1 MNSDLDLEESIFN
14 SALLLETPEARAAYL
29 DSSCAGKPE
38 LRRQVEELIAAGE
51 AVGTFLAQPALAIPL
66 IETPDITS
74 KESVTPAGFEVLG
87 SYVGRYRLLQLI
99 GQGGC
104 GRVFLAEQEQPVRR
118 QVALKVIKLGMDT
131 RAVVARF
138 EAERQ
143 ALALM
148 DHPHVAKVLDAGATE
163 TGRPF
168 FVMDFVRGIPITRY
182 CDQHHLDLHQCLEL
196 FIKVCHAVQH
206 AHQKGLI
213 HRDIKPSNIL
223 VLSVDGI
230 PTPKVI
236 DFGIAK
242 ATESRLTEHTVHS
255 ELHQFIGTPAYMSP
269 EQADIGVIDIDTRS
283 DIYSLGVLLYELLV
297 GSTPFNGKEM
307 VASGIDSMR
316 KTIREKEPIRPSARL
331 TNMPSSRL
339 ASNSQLPSQLCMD
352 LDWIVMMCLE
362 KDRQRRYHTANDLA
376 ADLKRYLNHEPVLAR
391 PPNQLYR
398 FLKMVHRNQTVFAS
412 VLIAVFIMVIGT
424 VVSTWYAVRANNAE
438 KVQSYLR
445 IEAQKKEI
453 ESRKNYTNETTLRTI
468 AEKTLE
474 QLRRLVYIS
483 DMNVADHALR
493 EGNIGSAVILLKKH
507 VPTDGQSDLR
517 GLEWRYLYEKTRG
530 DDRQTLEPHRD
541 ATACVEYSPD
551 GKTLVTSSFDGT
563 MRVWKRNPDGRIG
576 SFFSIT
582 NHARSRKS
590 FSFSSKSNFLAIN
603 KDNQLIILDSSTYK
617 NIWDL
622 GLIIFKSDYSSQTFS
637 PDGQQLAIK
646 INEGIGVWNMDNRNR
661 TVIAGTNSSF
671 GNNLE
676 FCSSNK
682 ILAVANRNTV
692 QIWNT
697 STFQKVAESQQTSS
711 MITSLIALKNGDY
724 IFVGRRDG
732 TITLLSVPKLNVIKK
747 WKAHSSLVYGLA
759 ISPDGKT
766 IASGGGDQIINLWG
780 VSELINSGAA
790 TESLKSLRGHC
801 NQIWALAFSPDSR
814 YLASGSKDGVINQWD
829 LLVEGIS
836 KFSEVSEGSKQ
847 NLPQQINLE
856 LAVNPFP
863 DDIYDSSNNITAHSR
878 EHGYGLDIIET
889 RTGHIKWIFKNGSV
903 KRLSS
908 MNFSRSDK
916 LIGIGGHDNI
926 IRILETA
933 TGKLHSKMTG
943 HFSAVSAL
951 IFSQDDQ
958 NIISGGTDGMIKI
971 WDTETGR
978 EIISLDT
985 KKGFVR
991 DLKFDS
997 KFNTLTAY
1005 FDRQNEGVFEI
1016 KFPNLSEI
1024 DSSVIMGFSDSDPQD

>member
-1 MNSDLDLEESIFN
+1 MNSDPDLEESIFN

-29 DSSCAGKPE
+29 DSSCAGNPE

-51 AVGTFLAQPALAIPL
+51 AAGTFLAQPALAIPL
-66 IETPDITS
+66 IETPDATS
-74 KESVTPAGFEVLG
+74 RESVTPAGFEVLG

-242 ATESRLTEHTVHS
+242 ATESRLTDNTVHS

-297 GSTPFNGKEM
+297 GSTPFNGQEM
-307 VASGIDSMR
+307 LASGIDSMR

-331 TNMPSSRL
+331 TDMPRNRL
-339 ASNSQLPSQLCMD
+339 ASNSQLPSKLCMD

-362 KDRQRRYHTANDLA
+362 KDRQRRYHTANNLA

-398 FLKMVHRNQTVFAS
+398 LLKMVHRNQTVFAS
-412 VLIAVFIMVIGT
+412 VVVSIFIMVIGT

-445 IEAQKKEI
+445 IDAQKKEI
-453 ESRKNYTNETTLRTI
+453 ESRNSYTNEIILRTV
-468 AEKTLE
+468 AEKSLE

-493 EGNIGSAVILLKKH
+493 EGNIGSAAILLKKH
-507 VPTDGQSDLR
+507 VPIDGQSDLR
-517 GLEWRYLYEKTRG
+517 GLEWRYLFQQTRG

-541 ATACVEYSPD
+541 ATSCVEYSPD

-582 NHARSRKS
+582 NQAYSRKS
-590 FSFSSKSNFLAIN
+590 FSFSSKSNLLSVN
-603 KDNQLIILDSSTYK
+603 KNGELIILDGSTYK
-617 NIWDL
+617 SIWDL
-622 GLIIFKSDYSSQTFS
+622 GPIIFKNDYGSQTFS
-637 PDGQQLAIK
+637 PDGQQLVVK
-646 INEGIGVWNMDNRNR
+646 INEGISVWDMNTRQR
-661 TVIAGTNSSF
+661 IVIAGQSF
-671 GNNLE
+671 NFGSCLE
-676 FCSSNK
+676 FCSGNK
-682 ILAVANRNTV
+682 VLAIANRNTV
-692 QIWNT
+692 QTWDT
-697 STFQKVAESQQTSS
+697 SVFQKIAESQQTSS
-711 MITSLIALKNGDY
+711 MITSLVALKTGDY

-732 TITLLSVPKLNVIKK
+732 TITLLSVPKLKVIKK

-759 ISPDGKT
+759 ISPDEKT
-766 IASGGGDQIINLWG
+766 IASGGGDQMINLWG
-780 VSELINSGAA
+780 ISGLIIGGGS
-790 TESLKSLRGHC
+790 TEALKSLRGHC
-801 NQIWALAFSPDSR
+801 NQIWALAFSPDGR
-814 YLASGSKDGVINQWD
+814 YLASGSKDGVVNQWD
-829 LLVEGIS
+829 LLSEGIA
-836 KFSEVSEGSKQ
+836 KFSEKAQDSK
-847 NLPQQINLE
+847 NDLTQQINLE
-856 LAVNPFP
+856 LAEIPYAG
-863 DDIYDSSNNITAHSR
+863 DIYDSSNHFMAHP
-878 EHGYGLDIIET
+878 HKIGCGLDMVEMP
-889 RTGHIKWIFKNGSV
+889 TGHIKWEFKYDSS

-908 MNFSRSDK
+908 VIFSRSDK
-916 LIGIGGHDNI
+916 FVGFGGHDNI
-926 IRILETA
+926 IRILETE

-951 IFSQDDQ
+951 IFSPDDR
-958 NIISGGTDGMIKI
+958 NIISGGTDGTIKI
-971 WDTETGR
+971 WDIETGR

-997 KFNTLTAY
+997 KVNTLTAY

-1024 DSSVIMGFSDSDPQD
+1024 DSSGVN

>member
-1 MNSDLDLEESIFN
+1 MNSDPDLEESIFN

-29 DSSCAGKPE
+29 DSSCAGNPE

-51 AVGTFLAQPALAIPL
+51 AAGTFLAHPALFTPC
-66 IETPDITS
+66 IETSDS
-74 KESVTPAGFEVLG
+74 ALKEGVPAGFEALG

-182 CDQHHLDLHQCLEL
+182 CDQHNLDLRQCLEL

-223 VLSVDGI
+223 VLLVDGI

-242 ATESRLTEHTVHS
+242 ATESRLTDNTVHS

-297 GSTPFNGKEM
+297 GSTPFNGQEM
-307 VASGIDSMR
+307 LASGIDSMR

-331 TNMPSSRL
+331 TDMPRNRL
-339 ASNSQLPSQLCMD
+339 ASNSQLPSKLCMD

-398 FLKMVHRNQTVFAS
+398 LLKMVHRNQTVFAS
-412 VLIAVFIMVIGT
+412 VFIAIFIMVIGT

-445 IEAQKKEI
+445 IDAQKKEI
-453 ESRKNYTNETTLRTI
+453 ESRKNYTNEIILRTT
-468 AEKTLE
+468 AEKSLG

-507 VPTDGQSDLR
+507 VPKDGQSDLR
-517 GLEWRYLYEKTRG
+517 GLEWRYLYEQTRG
-530 DDRQTLEPHRD
+530 DDRQILEPHRD
-541 ATACVEYSPD
+541 ATSCVEYSPD

-603 KDNQLIILDSSTYK
+603 KDDQLIIIDSSTYK

-646 INEGIGVWNMDNRNR
+646 INEGIGVWNMDTRNR

-671 GNNLE
+671 GSNLE

-711 MITSLIALKNGDY
+711 MITSLIALKTGDY

-747 WKAHSSLVYGLA
+747 WKAHASLVYGLA

-780 VSELINSGAA
+780 VYGLINNGAA

-836 KFSEVSEGSKQ
+836 KFSEVSEGSKN
-847 NLPQQINLE
+847 NLTQQINLE

-863 DDIYDSSNNITAHSR
+863 DNIYNSSNNVMAHSR
-878 EHGYGLDIIET
+878 EHGYGLDMIEM
-889 RTGHIKWIFKNGSV
+889 RTGHIKWAFKNGSA

-926 IRILETA
+926 IRILETE
-933 TGKLHSKMTG
+933 TGKLHSEMTG

-958 NIISGGTDGMIKI
+958 NIISGGTDGIIKI
-971 WDTETGR
+971 WDTGTGR
-978 EIISLDT
+978 EMVSIDT

-997 KFNTLTAY
+997 KNNILTAY
-1005 FDRQNEGVFEI
+1005 FDRENEGVFEM

-1024 DSSVIMGFSDSDPQD
+1024 DSLVGRGFSDSDPQD

>member
-29 DSSCAGKPE
+29 DSSCAGNPE

-51 AVGTFLAQPALAIPL
+51 AAGTFLAHPALFTPC
-66 IETPDITS
+66 IETSDS
-74 KESVTPAGFEVLG
+74 ALKEGVPAGFEALG

-131 RAVVARF
+131 QAVVARF

-168 FVMDFVRGIPITRY
+168 FVMDLVRGIPITRY
-182 CDQHHLDLHQCLEL
+182 CDEQQIDLRQCLEL
-196 FIKVCHAVQH
+196 FIKVCHAIQH

-223 VLSVDGI
+223 VLLVDGI
-230 PTPKVI
+230 ATPKVI

-242 ATESRLTEHTVHS
+242 ATESRLTEHTLHS

-297 GSTPFNGKEM
+297 GCTPFNGQEM
-307 VASGIDSMR
+307 LASGIDSMR
-316 KTIREKEPIRPSARL
+316 KMIREKEPIRPSARL
-331 TNMPSSRL
+331 TNMPRSRL
-339 ASNSQLPSQLCMD
+339 AGTSQLPSKLCMD

-362 KDRQRRYHTANDLA
+362 KDRQHRYHTANDLA
-376 ADLKRYLNHEPVLAR
+376 ADLKRYLNHEPILAR

-412 VLIAVFIMVIGT
+412 VLIAIFLMVLGT

-453 ESRKNYTNETTLRTI
+453 ESRKNYTNEIVLRTS
-468 AEKTLE
+468 AEKLLE

-493 EGNIGSAVILLKKH
+493 EGNIGSAVVLLKKH
-507 VPTDGQSDLR
+507 VPMDGQSDLR

-576 SFFSIT
+576 SFYSIT

-590 FSFSSKSNFLAIN
+590 FSFSSKLNLLSVN
-603 KDNQLIILDSSTYK
+603 KNSELIVLDSRTF
-617 NIWDL
+617 NCIWNL
-622 GLIIFKSDYSSQTFS
+622 GPIIFENDYASQTFS
-637 PDGQQLAIK
+637 PDGQQLAAKIK
-646 INEGIGVWNMDNRNR
+646 EGISVWNINTRKR
-661 TVIAGTNSSF
+661 VVIAGPNSNF
-671 GNNLE
+671 GSSLE

-682 ILAVANRNTV
+682 TLAVANRNTV
-692 QIWNT
+692 QIWDT

-711 MITSLIALKNGDY
+711 MITGLIALKTGDY

-814 YLASGSKDGVINQWD
+814 YLASGSKDGVVNQWD
-829 LLVEGIS
+829 LLVEGIP
-836 KFSEVSEGSKQ
+836 KFSEVSEGSKN
-847 NLPQQINLE
+847 NLTQQINLE
-856 LAVNPFP
+856 LDANP
-863 DDIYDSSNNITAHSR
+863 YARNTYAYSNHIMARSH
-878 EHGYGLDIIET
+878 EIGYGLDMVET
-889 RTGHIKWIFKNGSV
+889 RTGRIKWLFKYDSV
-903 KRLSS
+903 KRLSC
-908 MNFSRSDK
+908 MNFSRLDK

-926 IRILETA
+926 IRVLETE
-933 TGKLHSKMTG
+933 TGKMHSKMTG
-943 HFSAVSAL
+943 HFSAVSVL

-958 NIISGGTDGMIKI
+958 NIISGGTDGIIKI
-971 WDTETGR
+971 WDTGTGR
-978 EIISLDT
+978 EMVSIDT

-991 DLKFDS
+991 DLSFDA
-997 KFNTLTAY
+997 KHNTLTAY
-1005 FDRQNEGVFEI
+1005 FDRENEGVFEM

-1024 DSSVIMGFSDSDPQD
+1024 DSLVGRGFSDSDPQD

>member
-1 MNSDLDLEESIFN
+1 
-14 SALLLETPEARAAYL
+14 
-29 DSSCAGKPE
+29 
-38 LRRQVEELIAAGE
+38 
-51 AVGTFLAQPALAIPL
+51 
-66 IETPDITS
+66 
-74 KESVTPAGFEVLG
+74 
-87 SYVGRYRLLQLI
+87 
-99 GQGGC
+99 
-104 GRVFLAEQEQPVRR
+104 
-118 QVALKVIKLGMDT
+118 
-131 RAVVARF
+131 
-138 EAERQ
+138 
-143 ALALM
+143 
-148 DHPHVAKVLDAGATE
+148 
-163 TGRPF
+163 
-168 FVMDFVRGIPITRY
+168 
-182 CDQHHLDLHQCLEL
+182 
-196 FIKVCHAVQH
+196 
-206 AHQKGLI
+206 
-213 HRDIKPSNIL
+213 
-223 VLSVDGI
+223 
-230 PTPKVI
+230 
-236 DFGIAK
+236 
-242 ATESRLTEHTVHS
+242 
-255 ELHQFIGTPAYMSP
+255 
-269 EQADIGVIDIDTRS
+269 
-283 DIYSLGVLLYELLV
+283 
-297 GSTPFNGKEM
+297 
-307 VASGIDSMR
+307 
-316 KTIREKEPIRPSARL
+316 
-331 TNMPSSRL
+331 
-339 ASNSQLPSQLCMD
+339 
-352 LDWIVMMCLE
+352 
-362 KDRQRRYHTANDLA
+362 
-376 ADLKRYLNHEPVLAR
+376 
-391 PPNQLYR
+391 
-398 FLKMVHRNQTVFAS
+398 
-412 VLIAVFIMVIGT
+412 MVIGT

-468 AEKTLE
+468 AEKSLE

-682 ILAVANRNTV
+682 TLAVANRNTV

-829 LLVEGIS
+829 LLVEGIP

-856 LAVNPFP
+856 LAVNPYP

-985 KKGFVR
+985 KRV
-991 DLKFDS
+991 LC
-997 KFNTLTAY
+997 
-1005 FDRQNEGVFEI
+1005 
-1016 KFPNLSEI
+1016 
-1024 DSSVIMGFSDSDPQD
+1024 VI